1 MQHVSK
7 KSVFLLAVAVLL
19 TANLSPKVAFS
30 QEERRGIVVHTAGP
44 DTTTYPTGG
53 GTYSNA
59 ISDMEMR
66 IPSQWFPMPEQ
77 PPRFDLQLTSSPTEL
92 ERCAYMGGYTL
103 IRQRLAVKAAIT
115 DLESNRLIAEHTFE
129 ANDPRACEQTEN
141 FSSLEA
147 YVNGEFDVDAFEVWL
162 VSTLGPLMTL
172 PGMRFMLSDPEHF
185 QSAQYSPDGQ
195 SILALVGREVRIY
208 DASTG
213 QVQRRFTQHTDS
225 VMDAEY
231 SPDGTRVVSA
241 SSDGAVWV
249 WDAATGESLLRL
261 DQGSDPTVPYSYAY
275 PDPSFPH
282 TGVAYGAD
290 GHTISVVRPEDVD
303 PDVRCWNAETGE
315 LLYQKQTQFNW
326 LKFTYSPDGRQIAI
340 IDYGDVIILDAGTGE
355 ERFRIPAEE
364 THVIYSHTGRQLL
377 ALSIGE
383 VWDTDQ
389 GKLVFRLPT
398 HQIASDAAFSPDDQQ
413 IITANLYGDL
423 PLQLWDAETGSEL
436 PLPDAL
442 RDQRIEEGVVYGPDG
457 SIIAT
462 LDKFFVEEGGTG
474 YEEVYTARLRDIV
487 TGETLLDLGPRDE
500 YASIVFSPDGERVM
514 MLSDGLITVWNVHP
528 SDN

>member
-7 KSVFLLAVAVLL
+7 KAVFLLAVAVLL

-44 DTTTYPTGG
+44 DTTYPTGAG
-53 GTYSNA
+53 MYSNA

-77 PPRFDLQLTSSPTEL
+77 PPRFDLQLTSSTTQL

-103 IRQRLAVKAAIT
+103 IRQRLAIKVAIT
-115 DLESNRLIAEHTFE
+115 DLEMNQLIAEHTFE
-129 ANDPRACEQTEN
+129 ANDPRACEQTET
-141 FSSLEA
+141 FSSAEA
-147 YVNGEFDVDAFEVWL
+147 YLNGEFDVDEFEVWL
-162 VSTLGPLMTL
+162 VSTLVPLITL
-172 PGMRFMLSDPEHF
+172 PGMRFMLSDTEHF

-208 DASTG
+208 DATTG
-213 QVQRRFTQHTDS
+213 QVQQRFTQHTDR
-225 VMDAEY
+225 VMDAKY
-231 SPDGTRVVSA
+231 SPDGMRVVSA
-241 SSDGAVWV
+241 SSDGTVWV
-249 WDAATGESLLRL
+249 WDAATGASLLRL
-261 DQGSDPTVPYSYAY
+261 DDGSDPTVPYIYAY

-315 LLYQKQTQFNW
+315 LLYQKQKQFTW
-326 LKFTYSPDGRQIAI
+326 AKFIYSSDGRQIAI
-340 IDYGDVIILDAGTGE
+340 IDEYGGDVIIFDACTGE
-355 ERFRIPAEE
+355 ERFRIPAREGINYNG
-364 THVIYSHTGRQLL
+364 VIYSHSGRQLL
-377 ALSIGE
+377 VLPIGE

-389 GKLVFRLPT
+389 GKMMFGLTTPLL
-398 HQIASDAAFSPDDQQ
+398 AAAFSPDDQQ
-413 IITANLYGDL
+413 IITAHTWAG
-423 PLQLWDAETGSEL
+423 LQFWDAETGSEL
-436 PLPDAL
+436 PLTGAL
-442 RDQRIEEGVVYGPDG
+442 RDQTEVGIVYSSDG
-457 SIIAT
+457 GIIAT
-462 LDKFFVEEGGTG
+462 LDHFFVEHTE
-474 YEEVYTARLRDIV
+474 YNTARLRDIV
-487 TGETLLDLGPRDE
+487 TGETLLDLGPTDQ